1 MITILTCPKLSQPLG
16 FAWFDSV
23 AGGTWRRSYM
33 ANIHL
38 ISIMVAMAWAQ
49 YLSHTQSRHQA
60 PTSKLAGNHLSLSSH
75 TCCSARAVV
84 PAQSQHS
91 PAGSPLQTPLA
102 VSIFDFTGKLPTSYC
117 IVSSLLITTE
127 YFQGNTDRYF
137 PSALTKTTK
146 SLYCATGVEIQMP
159 SWW

>member
-38 ISIMVAMAWAQ
+38 ISSMVAVAWAQ

-60 PTSKLAGNHLSLSSH
+60 PASELAGNHLSLSPH
-75 TCCSARAVV
+75 TCCSAGAVV
-84 PAQSQHS
+84 PVRSQHS
-91 PAGSPLQTPLA
+91 PAGSPSQTPLA
-102 VSIFDFTGKLPTSYC
+102 VPIFDFSGKLPTSYC
-117 IVSSLLITTE
+117 IVSSFLITIE
-127 YFQGNTDRYF
+127 YLQGNWGRYF
-137 PSALTKTTK
+137 PSAFTKTTK
-146 SLYCATGVEIQMP
+146 SLYCATGVEIQLP
-159 SWW
+159 SW